1 MKLALLGCD
10 DESLDL
16 LRAALASGHTL
27 AAAYDA
33 AGYHTQLRQLAPL
46 VRLDDDWESLL
57 VGSVADGVIVARG
70 KLDPSA
76 ETGFSGSERRDDQ
89 LRKLA
94 QAAVPM
100 LVVHPACEMIVGYE
114 LEMIREAAG
123 GMLRPYFPGL
133 EHPAW
138 SVLASLTS
146 DENSPLGPIE
156 QVLFERQMAD
166 RSRGTVLTQFARDV
180 FQLARLIG
188 PIAQLA
194 ARGSAASEYRDPLGP
209 ASGEPPSLANLDVHL
224 GSTRSLTGRWSVVP
238 PREGPGGTVTI
249 QGASARAVLHMPAA
263 ANQHWLLEI
272 LGSQPA
278 REEFPAESGSGD
290 PLNGLHQAIAA
301 ADREET
307 QWLDACH
314 AVEAASVIDRSLS
327 KGRAIDLFTD
337 RPSEEQSFKGVM
349 AVWGC
354 LLLAITLLGVF
365 VVVLVEALQLDI
377 RRWPAWRLW
386 PLFLVAPILIFLLAQ
401 SLHVVARRKVKPEA
415 AGNGAAANDAV

>member
-10 DESLDL
+10 DETLDL

-27 AAAYDA
+27 VAAYDA
-33 AGYHTQLRQLAPL
+33 AGYHSQLRQLAPL

-57 VGSVADGVIVARG
+57 VGTVAEGVIVARG

-76 ETGFSGSERRDDQ
+76 ETGFSGSERREDQ

-94 QAAVPM
+94 QATVPM

-114 LEMIREAAG
+114 LEMIREAADG
-123 GMLRPYFPGL
+123 TLRPYFPAI

-138 SVLASLTS
+138 SVLASLAS
-146 DENSPLGPIE
+146 DENSPVGPIE
-156 QVLFERQMAD
+156 QVLFERQLTD
-166 RSRGTVLTQFARDV
+166 RSRGTVLTQFARDI
-180 FQLARLIG
+180 FQLAKIIG

-194 ARGSAASEYRDPLGP
+194 ARGSAAAEYRDPLGP
-209 ASGEPPSLANLDVHL
+209 ATGEPPSLANLDVHL
-224 GSTRSLTGRWSVVP
+224 ASSRSLTGRWSVVP
-238 PREGPGGTVTI
+238 PREGPSGTVTI
-249 QGASARAVLHMPAA
+249 QGASARAVLHMPAG

-272 LGSQPA
+272 LGPQPA
-278 REEFPAESGSGD
+278 REEFPPDGANSD
-290 PLNGLHQAIAA
+290 PLRSLEHAVSA
-301 ADREET
+301 ADREDNL
-307 QWLDACH
+307 WLDACH
-314 AVEAASVIDRSLS
+314 AVEAASVIDRSLA

-354 LLLAITLLGVF
+354 LLLAVTLVGVC

-377 RRWPAWRLW
+377 RRWAAWRLW
-386 PLFLVAPILIFLLAQ
+386 PLYLLAPILVFLLAQ
-401 SLHVVARRKVKPEA
+401 SLHVVARRKTRQQATGHGEVA
-415 AGNGAAANDAV
+415 DDAV